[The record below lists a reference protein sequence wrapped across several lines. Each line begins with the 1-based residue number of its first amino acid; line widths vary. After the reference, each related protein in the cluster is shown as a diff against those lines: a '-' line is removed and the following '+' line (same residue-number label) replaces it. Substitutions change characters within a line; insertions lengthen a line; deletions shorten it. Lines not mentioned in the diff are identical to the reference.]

1 MMIVCWADVSC
12 LDDSA
17 DYELSAYRMEK
28 LQHLHKPEARRLS
41 IGVELL
47 LQKALKKARPEYPMP
62 PVILCDDGGKP
73 FFSNR
78 AYSFNL
84 SHSGVYA
91 ACALSDRPVGIDLQI
106 PVKAQERLIK
116 RALTPNEAEYLNAAE
131 NRDDAFTELWCRKES
146 FLKATGEGLA
156 GGLQSFCSAPGH
168 ERLLY
173 QEEEFEI
180 FHRRFPRFHLAV
192 CCPKPISDEIIV
204 EKIELP

>member
-1 MMIVCWADVSC
+1 MIIVCWADVSG
-12 LDDSA
+12 LDDRA
-17 DYELSAYRMEK
+17 DYVLSTYREEK
-28 LQHLHKPEARRLS
+28 LQRMHKPEVRRLA

-47 LQKALKKARPEYPMP
+47 LQKALKKVRPDYPMP
-62 PVILCDDGGKP
+62 PVILCADGGKP
-73 FFSNR
+73 FLADH

-116 RALTPNEAEYLNAAE
+116 RALTSDEAKYLNAAE
-131 NRDDAFTELWCRKES
+131 KRDEAFTELWCRKES

-156 GGLQSFCSAPGH
+156 GGLQSFCTAPGH
-168 ERLLY
+168 ERLKY
-173 QEEEFEI
+173 QEKEYKI
-180 FHRRFPRFHLAV
+180 IHRCFPAFHLAV
-192 CCPKPISDEIIV
+192 CCQKPVSDEIIV